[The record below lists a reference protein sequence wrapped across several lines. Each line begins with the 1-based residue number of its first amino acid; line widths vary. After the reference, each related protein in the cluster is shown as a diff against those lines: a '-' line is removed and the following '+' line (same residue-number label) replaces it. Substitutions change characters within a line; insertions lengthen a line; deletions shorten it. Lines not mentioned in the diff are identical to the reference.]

1 MKVACDICE
10 KVEDEYRASGW
21 LQVNT
26 KYSKFLLCDKCEDK
40 FWNIFKKDEQ
50 KAEVSKNA
58 NEP

>member
-1 MKVACDICE
+1 MNCE
-10 KVEDEYRASGW
+10 LIAEIKA
-21 LQVNT
+21 NI
-26 KYSKFLLCDKCEDK
+26 DKCEDK

>member
-10 KVEDEYRASGW
+10 KVEDEYRASEW

-50 KAEVSKNA
+50 KAEVSK
-58 NEP
+58 